1 MSAASKPLERPM
13 TVAEFLAYDD
23 GTETRHELVNGVLV
37 AMNPPAT
44 RHVQICENIG
54 RALRPAVK
62 GTLPSPLEQPR
73 RCDQRRRRRHG
84 ANRT

>member
-23 GTETRHELVNGVLV
+23 GTETRHELVNGALV

-44 RHVQICENIG
+44 RHAESVENIAAG
-54 RALRPAVK
+54 LGPQLVPPCQVYTSKAGAALNDAR
-62 GTLPSPLEQPR
+62 
-73 RCDQRRRRRHG
+73 D
-84 ANRT
+84 